1 MDNTFKERLCLFINE
16 LGISQRRFELSIGV
30 SNGFVKNISKSI
42 GAEKLRRIL
51 ETYPQLNQTWLMCG
65 EGEMLNDGTSQ
76 SNLPAKGIKILDI
89 RVCAGYGIGFDGD
102 ENKVLD
108 VVNIPQYNGCY
119 GVTVYGDSM
128 YDIYAPGDIVFV
140 REVTDKTFIDNGQ
153 AYIVIT
159 AEDRLLKLLY
169 VEDEKITLVS
179 YNTTTNPDG
188 RRKYPDICMK
198 PESIIKLYKVV
209 GRLTRGQM

>member
-1 MDNTFKERLCLFINE
+1 MRKGFGETKLNNVLTMFPE
-16 LGISQRRFELSIGV
+16 LNRD
-30 SNGFVKNISKSI
+30 
-42 GAEKLRRIL
+42 
-51 ETYPQLNQTWLMCG
+51 WLLYG

-76 SNLPAKGIKILDI
+76 SNIPAKGIKILDI

-108 VVNIPQYNGCY
+108 VMNIPQYNGCY

>member
-1 MDNTFKERLCLFINE
+1 METSVKQRLILFIKEKN
-16 LGISQRRFELSIGV
+16 ISKRRFEALSGL
-30 SNGFVKNISKSI
+30 SNGFINNISKSI
-42 GAEKLRRIL
+42 GVEKMQKIL
-51 ETYPQLNQTWLMCG
+51 SAFPELNQTWLLTG
-65 EGEMLNDGTSQ
+65 EGEMLNSESFP
-76 SNLPAKGIKILDI
+76 SNIPAKGIKILDI

-102 ENKVLD
+102 ENMVLD

-128 YDIYAPGDIVFV
+128 YDMYAPGDIVFV
-140 REVTDKTFIDNGQ
+140 REVTDNTFIDNGQ

-209 GRLTRGQM
+209 GRLTRGQL